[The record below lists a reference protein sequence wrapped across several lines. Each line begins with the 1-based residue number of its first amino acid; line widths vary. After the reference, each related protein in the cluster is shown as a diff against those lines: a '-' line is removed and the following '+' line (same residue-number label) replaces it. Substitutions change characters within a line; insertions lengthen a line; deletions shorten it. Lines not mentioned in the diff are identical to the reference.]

1 MYVQKSNRHY
11 QLLDVIGFADI
22 IPDSGLVSKVISALA
37 DELEMKTI
45 GRVRISEDKNGS
57 YYMQLIRESHM
68 FVYVSNNGLIIFSIL
83 FGPISTPTQPS
94 GILPST
100 VFSLVTIAK
109 VVSTNLVTPPKNAY
123 VTSQNNAPGPP
134 AIIAID
140 GPTILP
146 IPKDVPIAV
155 NIA

>member
-1 MYVQKSNRHY
+1 
-11 QLLDVIGFADI
+11 LLDVIGFADI

-83 FGPISTPTQPS
+83 SCRYFDQRKTT
-94 GILPST
+94 
-100 VFSLVTIAK
+100 
-109 VVSTNLVTPPKNAY
+109 AY
-123 VTSQNNAPGPP
+123 VKSGLK
-134 AIIAID
+134 IR
-140 GPTILP
+140 
-146 IPKDVPIAV
+146 
-155 NIA
+155 